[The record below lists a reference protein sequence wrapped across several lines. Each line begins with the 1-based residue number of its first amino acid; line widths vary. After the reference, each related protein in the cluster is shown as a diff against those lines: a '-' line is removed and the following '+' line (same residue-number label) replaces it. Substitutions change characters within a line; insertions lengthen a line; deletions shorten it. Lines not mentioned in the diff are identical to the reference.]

1 MVISYIINNDVFAL
15 PTFNSLWKVLLGYA
29 TVRCTL
35 ASIIISVMGGS
46 ALCNLTCFDFSVEVN
61 TWSVKPEA
69 TAPEAFW
76 SKPLGVRKQWDES
89 KATGA
94 RANSTKSDNGRRRRA
109 YKRPE
114 LEENL
119 TFNCDRLFTLFTFA
133 PPKLRFFCRLWHLSW
148 FFSKLFY
155 TERAIICKNSCLI
168 SFCFFVQSSL
178 VAKQTI
184 ITFGATNGGSITF
197 NILRGQI
204 DFSWTPINLWISR
217 EHFPTPFI
225 FSSLK
230 TFALHR
236 KKTSDMEIFFS
247 VSPALISNECQF

>member
-1 MVISYIINNDVFAL
+1 MFISYIINNDVIAL

-61 TWSVKPEA
+61 TWSVKPEG

-76 SKPLGVRKQWDES
+76 SKPLGVRKRWDES

-148 FFSKLFY
+148 LFSKLFY
-155 TERAIICKNSCLI
+155 TERAIICKILFDFPLLLCPKLSC
-168 SFCFFVQSSL
+168 SK
-178 VAKQTI
+178 A
-184 ITFGATNGGSITF
+184 NDY
-197 NILRGQI
+197 NIWSDKWWQH
-204 DFSWTPINLWISR
+204 
-217 EHFPTPFI
+217 HFYHIKRTDRLQLNP
-225 FSSLK
+225 
-230 TFALHR
+230 
-236 KKTSDMEIFFS
+236 D
-247 VSPALISNECQF
+247 